1 MHCFCNQLSMLW
13 FHSAAHAAHFLW
25 ACVRAEEYLRNCNE
39 TITWEL
45 LATRRLLRTVF
56 LLSMSTEEPNSFQ
69 IIILIILLLPFGMS
83 KSIVM
88 INTTIIDS
96 YNICV
101 TCWKRLTVWS
111 LKTLLTS
118 DVLSA
123 ITTFREEH
131 FIRVWRSV
139 FRSVWSDSECVFLYL
154 SLAPNLN
161 SDWSTSSEYCVPT
174 YYPTDL
180 VVILYKYNI
189 CNFIDLYFRPYVASA
204 YVYLTYRYVPKHSTT
219 HRVNGLQDD
228 LGVKELPYIFYLRNC
243 RKYVEMENPTAA

>member
-1 MHCFCNQLSMLW
+1 MKTFVFLKNWFAWLHTRGYSIAWLLALSADKTIVRFYSTTAPYPTMTMHCFCNQLSMLW

-154 SLAPNLN
+154 SLAPNFNLTEVRVAN
-161 SDWSTSSEYCVPT
+161 IVYPPTTRQTS
-174 YYPTDL
+174 
-180 VVILYKYNI
+180 
-189 CNFIDLYFRPYVASA
+189 
-204 YVYLTYRYVPKHSTT
+204 
-219 HRVNGLQDD
+219 
-228 LGVKELPYIFYLRNC
+228 
-243 RKYVEMENPTAA
+243 